1 MFKVT
6 VSGDYRTNGGSQGDV
21 IDFNE
26 VVGYMPECAEEMVMS
41 HIQNRLLGD
50 WIRADK
56 RYTARFSA
64 RRTVFIDKI
73 EVVPGVP
80 SCNGKDIKKMSWG
93 ELQDLAISKNLLRI
107 PLKNAVSEREA
118 REIAYLEYSDKV
130 LDEKINTKD
139 EFNFSKLP
147 ALIVE
152 GELEAAAPERK
163 ISNEEAI
170 AEEEE
175 VSSDIS
181 FSDLKKEA
189 KRRDI
194 KFSNKTSKK
203 ELIELLSVKVA

>member
-26 VVGYMPECAEEMVMS
+26 VVGYMPECSEEMVMS

-56 RYTARFSA
+56 RYTARFNS

-73 EVVPGVP
+73 EVVPGVA

-130 LDEKINTKD
+130 LGEKIDTKD
-139 EFNFSKLP
+139 DFNFAKLP

-152 GELEAAAPERK
+152 GELDAAAPEKK

-181 FSDLKKEA
+181 FADLKKEA

-203 ELIELLSVKVA
+203 ELIELLAVKGV